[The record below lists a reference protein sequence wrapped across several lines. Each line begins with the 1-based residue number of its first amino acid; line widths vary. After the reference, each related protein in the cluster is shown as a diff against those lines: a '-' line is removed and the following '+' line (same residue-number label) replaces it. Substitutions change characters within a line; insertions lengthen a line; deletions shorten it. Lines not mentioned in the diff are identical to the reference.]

1 MQFLMVF
8 FYLVLNRN
16 ALCYSK
22 KNRYGTI
29 TLIKPSY
36 VNRPVTLK
44 MEPRDEWMGG
54 VVWKYLQPGSAK
66 FRVANSQKDSIQ
78 FSENGSY
85 YFTLINAKDVYNN
98 TDFYAECAHNPSLNS
113 QIIKLVLEVPQNSVI
128 VGPQFGDF
136 FKTTCVYA
144 DTGIDVFCKTNF
156 GIKPL
161 NVSFKVGG
169 QILPL
174 VVEGKQPDMHK
185 LDHTSFR
192 LKKDMVGSNL
202 TCTALYSANEDPV
215 EFTARLCFVEFG
227 TGPTL
232 KEPSCFYGDRST
244 ATCEVNDALPVPM
257 IEIRLNEKKLKV
269 QQHDEYDR
277 FKNTFSSKTTF
288 ITVDKEW
295 NGTEMCC
302 TSKIGNNMNGR
313 SICKPILMSCTQEN
327 AEISPFGRF
336 WLTIICGSLA
346 FIGILAIALV
356 CCLRKRRQQNVYQ
369 TCAKGI
375 TMSSMTEYKTV
386 YSTIDTIDT
395 ADKRTG
401 IFSRQTSPCTQSTD
415 YMTPISRTD
424 RSGPIRLTKLR
435 NIDSEHVISK
445 DEQHS
450 YEVPLQDTGND
461 AEVPMADIGY
471 IDMSG

>member
-1 MQFLMVF
+1 MDKYIMNM
-8 FYLVLNRN
+8 LNRN

-215 EFTARLCFVEFG
+215 EFTARLCFVG
-227 TGPTL
+227 
-232 KEPSCFYGDRST
+232 
-244 ATCEVNDALPVPM
+244 
-257 IEIRLNEKKLKV
+257 
-269 QQHDEYDR
+269 
-277 FKNTFSSKTTF
+277 
-288 ITVDKEW
+288 
-295 NGTEMCC
+295 
-302 TSKIGNNMNGR
+302 
-313 SICKPILMSCTQEN
+313 TQEN

-375 TMSSMTEYKTV
+375 TMSSMTEYKT
-386 YSTIDTIDT
+386 
-395 ADKRTG
+395 RTG